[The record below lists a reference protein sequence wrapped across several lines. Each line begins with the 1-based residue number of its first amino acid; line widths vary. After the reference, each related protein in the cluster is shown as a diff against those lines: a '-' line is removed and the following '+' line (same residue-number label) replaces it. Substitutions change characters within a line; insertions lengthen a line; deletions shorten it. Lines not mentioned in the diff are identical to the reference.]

1 MSATKEHANGPPA
14 PSPEAAW
21 PDSDAE
27 SRLLLERLTLE
38 RNLLSA
44 LMDNVPDHIYFKDA
58 DSHFIRISK
67 AHAKSFGLEDPAQAL
82 GKTDFDFFTEEH
94 ARTAFENE
102 REIIRTGRPMVGVEE
117 KETWPDGRETWVST
131 TKAPFCDSTGKIIG
145 TFGISRDIT
154 ERKQAAQQLRLA
166 DKQLMRTNQSLMERT
181 TEIQSFYHT
190 LSHELKTP
198 LTSAREFISILMD
211 GLAGPLNETQLEYLG
226 IAKES
231 CDQLRLYINDMLDV
245 TRLET
250 GKMSL
255 EFQVAPLAPLVET
268 VVGML
273 GPAAAGK
280 SVHLSQGCQPDLPA
294 IPFDLHRIRQVLTN
308 LVTNAIKFTP
318 SGGKVFL
325 HLSEAPADPECLQVT
340 VRDTGCGIPRNDLG
354 LIFNRLYQAQ
364 RDATAAESRSGL
376 GLGLYICQELV
387 QLHGGRIWAESEP
400 GQGSTFTFTIPK
412 RRRAPVAYIL
422 VVDDEAAICSTLRAL
437 LEKEGYQV
445 ALAGGGAEALG
456 LMRQQRPALVILDL
470 DMPDMDGA
478 ETLAQIRQQW
488 KDLPVV
494 LHTADPE
501 SEIMIRTLKCA
512 PFAILTKPA
521 TRGQILNTV
530 RSLVQPNHETGGSS
544 QSHPP
549 PRPAAPGTGGRSTHQ
564 EIDANTNHE
573 QDTRH

>member
-1 MSATKEHANGPPA
+1 MSATKEYVNGPAA
-14 PSPEAAW
+14 PSPEAGR
-21 PDSDAE
+21 PDSEAT
-27 SRLLLERLTLE
+27 SRLLVERLTFE

-58 DSHFIRISK
+58 DSRFIRISK
-67 AHAKSFGLEDPAQAL
+67 AHAKSFGLEDAAQAL
-82 GKTDFDFFTEEH
+82 GKTDFDFFTEDH
-94 ARTAFENE
+94 ARAAFEDE

-131 TKAPFCDSTGKIIG
+131 TKVPFSDSTGKVIG

-154 ERKQAAQQLRLA
+154 ERKQAEKLLRFA
-166 DKQLMRTNQSLMERT
+166 DEKLMRTNQSLMERN
-181 TEIQSFYHT
+181 TEIQSFYHM

-211 GLAGPLNETQLEYLG
+211 GLAGPLNETQLDYLG

-231 CDQLRLYINDMLDV
+231 CDQLRLYLNDMLDV

-280 SVHLSQGCQPDLPA
+280 SIHLSQGCQPDLPA
-294 IPFDLHRIRQVLTN
+294 IPFDRHRIRQVLTN

-318 SGGKVFL
+318 AGGEVL
-325 HLSEAPADPECLQVT
+325 LYLSEAPADPECLQVT
-340 VRDTGCGIPRNDLG
+340 VRDTGCGIPKSDLG

-364 RDATAAESRSGL
+364 RDATAAESRGGL

-412 RRRAPVAYIL
+412 CRAPVAYIL
-422 VVDDEAAICSTLRAL
+422 VVDDEAAICNTLRVM
-437 LEKEGYQV
+437 LENEGYQV
-445 ALAGGGAEALG
+445 TLAGGGAEALG

-478 ETLAQIRQQW
+478 ETLAQIRRQW
-488 KDLPVV
+488 EDLPVV
-494 LHTADPE
+494 LHTAYLE
-501 SEIMIRTLKCA
+501 SDIMIRTLKCA
-512 PFAILTKPA
+512 PFSVLTKPA
-521 TRGQILNTV
+521 TRVQILNTV

-544 QSHPP
+544 QSNPP
-549 PRPAAPGTGGRSTHQ
+549 PRPAAPGTWGRSTH
-564 EIDANTNHE
+564 
-573 QDTRH
+573 